1 MAQQPTTRGPQGP
14 QRGPAPQQHM
24 GPAPKILRI
33 GVILGDKIVE
43 ERLVRGRDPV
53 TIGQSARNTF
63 AIPTPELPKSWT
75 LFSVNNGRYALNVS
89 DAMDGRLSDGGQVM
103 TMAQLKQ
110 SGRAQRS
117 SVGGW
122 QLPLSDTAR
131 GKIVVGDMT
140 LLFQFVLAPP
150 LQPRPQLPH
159 SVRGSIADSIDPY
172 LAVVLG
178 VSLLFHGFLFSYF
191 KWWMDPPREI
201 PPDEIPEQF
210 ARVLIERPPAPPA
223 IDTTIGEGEVEE
235 VAAKGDEGKDDK
247 PKKKEDS
254 GGSSDQAMVEQ
265 KVKNSAVIKVLGGAG
280 GGGNSAFFDVTGGKD
295 LTGDLDK
302 GLARVGATGGG
313 LDVGPAGGLGGG
325 VRTGGAG
332 GGIEEGKQTGVA
344 GPTGPKSTGKD
355 KAEEEIRGSGS
366 ATDAEGEESGS
377 LNPDVFSDTL
387 KKRWYSQALQCY
399 ERVLKTNPSI
409 GGKVEVSLT
418 VGVGGNVTKISVN
431 GFNSDV
437 DQCIESVA
445 RARWRFPKPEE
456 PSTFDFAFVFRK
468 SR

>member
-1 MAQQPTTRGPQGP
+1 MPAPTSRGPQQPRGSQP
-14 QRGPAPQQHM
+14 QM

-43 ERLVRGRDPV
+43 ERLVRGREPV
-53 TIGQSARNTF
+53 TIGQSAKNTF
-63 AIPTPELPKSWT
+63 AIPTPDLPKSWV
-75 LFSVNNGRYALNVS
+75 LFSVNNGRYVLNVS
-89 DAMDGRLSDGGQVM
+89 DSMDGRLSDGGQVM

-110 SGRAQRS
+110 SGRAQRTAT
-117 SVGGW
+117 GGW
-122 QLPLSDTAR
+122 ALPLSETAR

-172 LAVVLG
+172 MAVVLG

-191 KWWMDPPREI
+191 KWWMDPPRDI

-210 ARVLIERPPAPPA
+210 ARVLIEKAPPPPVVEV
-223 IDTTIGEGEVEE
+223 DTGQGETEEAAADPGESE
-235 VAAKGDEGKDDK
+235 DK
-247 PKKKEDS
+247 PKKKEDKPA

-302 GLARVGATGGG
+302 GLARVGAAGGG

-325 VRTGGAG
+325 VRSGGAG
-332 GGIEEGKQTGVA
+332 GGIEEGRNTGVA
-344 GPTGPKSTGKD
+344 GPTGPRTTGRERE
-355 KAEEEIRGSGS
+355 EEEIRGTGS
-366 ATDAEGEESGS
+366 ASEAEGEESGS
-377 LNPDVFSDTL
+377 LNPDVFTDTL
-387 KKRWYSQALQCY
+387 KKRWYQQAQQCY

-409 GGKVEVSLT
+409 GGKIEVSLT

-431 GFNSDV
+431 GFNADV
-437 DQCIESVA
+437 DACIESVA
-445 RARWRFPKPEE
+445 RSRWRFPKPEE
-456 PSTFDFAFVFRK
+456 PSTFDFTFIFRK
-468 SR
+468 AK